1 MTKEQI
7 LKLDNLSVAEER
19 PGMFVH
25 IHAKEG
31 FVITNWN
38 DGDDITNYTSGA
50 CMWLPIMDNYAGNY
64 RTITIAEDAE
74 MIEKQRIAIEKAV
87 MKNE

>member
-38 DGDDITNYTSGA
+38 EGDDIMNYTSGA
-50 CMWLPIMDNYAGNY
+50 CMWLPIMDNYAGDY

-74 MIEKQRIAIEKAV
+74 LIDKQRIAMEKAV